1 MDIAEQINL
10 LIELQKIDTQ
20 IFDLERRKKEGPL
33 KIQRLDEAF
42 KKRSGILKEGQ
53 DGLKALQVAQ
63 NSKENDLASKEE
75 LIKKCQSQ
83 LYAIKT
89 NKEYTAMQHE
99 IKGHEADKSVF
110 EEDIINIL
118 DDVEAKQK
126 EIEGIKVILKDEEA
140 ALNQEKTKVSSETK
154 EIEAKLST
162 LTKQRQEQAVKVDK
176 SMLVKYERVLKGKDG
191 LAMVPVKSNACGG
204 CNMNVPPQVIN
215 KIMMKKGLIFC
226 ESCARVLYIEE

>member
-1 MDIAEQINL
+1 MDITEQITL
-10 LIELQKIDTQ
+10 IIELQEIDTQ

-53 DGLKALQVAQ
+53 DGLMALQVTQ
-63 NSKENDLASKEE
+63 KSKENDLASKEE
-75 LIKKCQSQ
+75 MMKKCQSQ

-118 DDVEAKQK
+118 DEVDVKKK
-126 EIEGIKVILKDEEA
+126 EIEGVKAILKDEEV

-154 EIEAKLST
+154 EIEAKLVV
-162 LTKQRQEQAVKVDK
+162 LTKQRQEQAAKADK
-176 SMLVKYERVLKGKDG
+176 GMLIKYERVLKGKDG

-215 KIMMKKGLIFC
+215 EIMMKKGLIFC
-226 ESCARVLYIEE
+226 ESCARILYIEQ